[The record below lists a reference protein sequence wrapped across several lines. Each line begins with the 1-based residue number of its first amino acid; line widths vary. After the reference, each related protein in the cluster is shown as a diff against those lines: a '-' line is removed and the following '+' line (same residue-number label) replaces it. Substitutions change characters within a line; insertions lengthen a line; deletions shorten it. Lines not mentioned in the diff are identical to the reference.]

1 MRKAHKYVFTCDA
14 GGTLRCSSGKTNAIA
29 FSAVQPHRLEVLKAV
44 LKTFVAEE
52 QALGDVGPNRV
63 LRGFKTACTRIE
75 VRTPGLRTRDRGP
88 DLLVPLPRPFGIC
101 LNAADGPMN
110 ARAGGIYSADGNAHT
125 PDSTGRLDS
134 VSSTDS
140 SLALLLLLG
149 AMMLPVSS
157 RSLRILT
164 SASASGLLAEE
175 GCHPRIWP

>member
-1 MRKAHKYVFTCDA
+1 MFFWQDERHCL
-14 GGTLRCSSGKTNAIA
+14 LRSSAASTRGPQSRFDRLCSRRTDTHGS
-29 FSAVQPHRLEVLKAV
+29 
-44 LKTFVAEE
+44 
-52 QALGDVGPNRV
+52 VGPTEMV
-63 LRGFKTACTRIE
+63 QAFKTACTRIE

-125 PDSTGRLDS
+125 PGSTGRLDS